1 MKTGPHLSFYL
12 VWFSGRLNRR
22 RSANVVLFCL
32 NDFFSWPAAIK
43 FLQLIGLQG
52 ASIAGAGLV
61 PFGLTQKEPKG
72 QGLFSLSAGL
82 H

>member
-1 MKTGPHLSFYL
+1 MEFLQL
-12 VWFSGRLNRR
+12 VDLLGASIAGAGVNLI
-22 RSANVVLFCL
+22 LL
-32 NDFFSWPAAIK
+32 NDFFSWPSAIK
-43 FLQLIGLQG
+43 FLQLIDLQG

-72 QGLFSLSAGL
+72 QGLFSLSSGL

>member
-1 MKTGPHLSFYL
+1 ME
-12 VWFSGRLNRR
+12 
-22 RSANVVLFCL
+22 
-32 NDFFSWPAAIK
+32 
-43 FLQLIGLQG
+43 FLQLVNLLG

-72 QGLFSLSAGL
+72 QGLFSLSFGL